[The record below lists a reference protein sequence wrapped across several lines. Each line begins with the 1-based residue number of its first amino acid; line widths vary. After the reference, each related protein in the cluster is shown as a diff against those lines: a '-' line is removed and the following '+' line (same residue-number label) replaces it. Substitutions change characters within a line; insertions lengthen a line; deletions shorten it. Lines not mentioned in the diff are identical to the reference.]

1 MHGQLTRFLFYYG
14 LPYCI
19 CFNCVL
25 LLFFFPL
32 SFLFHHLGIQVDVQS
47 QDSLN
52 CLLPSKVA
60 NQVLKRA
67 INAQEPEDSLT
78 EEDLALA
85 ASLE

>member
-1 MHGQLTRFLFYYG
+1 MACLTAY
-14 LPYCI
+14 
-19 CFNCVL
+19 VL
-25 LLFFFPL
+25 IVCCCCCFFPL
-32 SFLFHHLGIQVDVQS
+32 SFLFHHSGIQVDVQS

>member
-1 MHGQLTRFLFYYG
+1 M
-14 LPYCI
+14 
-19 CFNCVL
+19 
-25 LLFFFPL
+25 
-32 SFLFHHLGIQVDVQS
+32 DVQS